1 MLCVIQLV
9 VLDYFLN
16 LVNKVYFSITYM
28 IYIKLF
34 LTSFITF
41 LLLDA
46 LWLGLIARSFY
57 SKQLSLYLTDNV
69 IWLSALIFYVIFNI
83 GLLIFV
89 ILPSIEKNSYSTLF
103 IYSLLYGLVTFATYD
118 LTNLATIKDWPLIVS
133 IVDMLYGMFVALA
146 ASSVAFYM
154 NKYFI

>member
-1 MLCVIQLV
+1 
-9 VLDYFLN
+9 
-16 LVNKVYFSITYM
+16 M

>member
-1 MLCVIQLV
+1 
-9 VLDYFLN
+9 
-16 LVNKVYFSITYM
+16 M

-46 LWLGLIARSFY
+46 LWIGLIARSFY